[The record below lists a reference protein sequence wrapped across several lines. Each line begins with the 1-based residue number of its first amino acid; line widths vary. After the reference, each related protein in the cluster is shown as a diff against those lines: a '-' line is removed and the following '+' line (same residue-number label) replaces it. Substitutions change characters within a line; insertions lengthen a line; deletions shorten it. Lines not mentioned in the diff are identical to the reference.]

1 MDDFLVTLPGS
12 ESGPLRKIGT
22 RLLLALA
29 LVVLVAGVTYI
40 GRDGYVDPEDDE
52 VSLLDAFYYST
63 VSITTT
69 GYGDIRPVTDGT
81 RLVTTLLVTPAR
93 VLFLI
98 VLVGTTLEILAE
110 RTRTAYRIS
119 RWRKKLSDHT
129 IVCGYGT
136 KGRAAASVLVDQGAL
151 PADIVVIDPRQDA
164 RAEATAAGHPAVAG
178 DATQQHILVEAGIA
192 EARAVVVAVSS
203 DDSAVLA
210 TLTARELGPDAEIV
224 AAAREDENVH
234 LLEQSGADSVVSSS
248 AAAGRLLGMATHTP
262 GIAEAISDMLSIGQ
276 GLDIRQHEIG
286 PEGPIAADRAE
297 WGPIVAVRRGDE
309 LIPFGDER
317 IFELRPGDRVI
328 ALYSH
333 GS

>member
-1 MDDFLVTLPGS
+1 MANTLISLPGAEAS
-12 ESGPLRKIGT
+12 PLRKIGF
-22 RLLLALA
+22 RVVLAVVLI
-29 LVVLVAGVTYI
+29 VLVAAITYI
-40 GRDGYVDPEDDE
+40 GRDGYVDPEDDSI
-52 VSLLDAFYYST
+52 SLLDTFYYST

-69 GYGDIRPVTDGT
+69 GYGDIRPVTDDA

-98 VLVGTTLEILAE
+98 LLVGTTLEILAE

-119 RWRKKLSDHT
+119 RWRKKLKDHT

-136 KGRAAASVLVDQGAL
+136 KGRAAAATLVGQGAE
-151 PADIVVIDPRQDA
+151 PASIVVIDPRPEA
-164 RAEATAAGHPAVAG
+164 RTHATASGHAAIAG
-178 DATQQHILVEAGIA
+178 DATQREALEEAGIA
-192 EARAVVVAVSS
+192 SARAVVVAVNR

-210 TLTARELGPDAEIV
+210 TLTARELGPQADIV

-286 PEGPIAADRAE
+286 DRVPSAAERAD
-297 WGPIVAVRRGDE
+297 WGPIVAIRRGEE
-309 LIPFGDER
+309 LMPYGDPR
-317 IFELRPGDRVI
+317 CAELEPGDRVI
-328 ALYSH
+328 ALHSNTD
-333 GS
+333 